1 MKKGKYKILIN
12 TKGEIGI
19 LTVNGWII
27 PDEKSGLTFGARFR
41 AGRWEITELS
51 TGLLITDNAEAHTV
65 KNKILIP
72 HYIEKMRD
80 LIVKLL
86 GEHPE
91 YIKRFNNTKEVTNND
106 D

>member
-1 MKKGKYKILIN
+1 MKKGKYQIMIR
-12 TKGEIGI
+12 TDGEIG
-19 LTVNGWII
+19 LSTVNGWII

-51 TGLLITDNAEAHTV
+51 TGLLITDSAEAHTV

-80 LIVKLL
+80 VITGILKQ
-86 GEHPE
+86 HHE
-91 YIKRFNNTKEVTNND
+91 YIEKFEKLKED
-106 D
+106 ML